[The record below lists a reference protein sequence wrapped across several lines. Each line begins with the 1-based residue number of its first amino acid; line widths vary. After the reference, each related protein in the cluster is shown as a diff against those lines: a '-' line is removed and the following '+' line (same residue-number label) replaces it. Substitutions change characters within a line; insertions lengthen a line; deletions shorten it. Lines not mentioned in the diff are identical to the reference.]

1 MYVKYNNNP
10 RNNYLA
16 GDCVIRAIS
25 VATGDSWE
33 KVYTALSTEGM
44 YVGEWGNNN
53 SVWDN
58 YLRSRGFKRYI
69 CPNECPACYTIADF
83 AMEHP
88 SGTFIAATGRH
99 AVAVVDGNW
108 YDSWDSAGEVPIYYY
123 QKIKE

>member
-1 MYVKYNNNP
+1 
-10 RNNYLA
+10 
-16 GDCVIRAIS
+16 

>member
-1 MYVKYNNNP
+1 MFVKYNNNP

-53 SVWDN
+53 AVWDN
-58 YLRSRGFKRYI
+58 YLRSRKFKRYI

-88 SGTFIAATGRH
+88 SGTYIAATGRH

-123 QKIKE
+123 QKVKE

>member
-1 MYVKYNNNP
+1 MFVKYNNNP

-25 VATGDSWE
+25 VATGDSWQ
-33 KVYTALSTEGM
+33 KVYTALSAEGM

-58 YLRSRGFKRYI
+58 YLRSREFKRYI

-88 SGTFIAATGRH
+88 SGTYIAATGRH